1 MAKLTLSE
9 QAPDGDTSLAK
20 AGIDPRGDPNKILR
34 LAIPVSLE
42 SVFQIGFNLID
53 QVIVGRLGADA
64 VAAVGLSNS
73 IASIALLLYASAGVG
88 AGVIVARA
96 FGRKDLAELS
106 RVAATGHALAGILG
120 LLTALLVVAF
130 SEPLLRL
137 VGADQKLA
145 GTTDPYFRLYA
156 ISVAPMTLS
165 AVTSAVFRSI
175 NAPRIP
181 LVITIAAVLLNTGLG
196 LVLVPGSGTNP
207 LSWGSRGG
215 LGYADFPDC
224 PLSGVDHPTLFWQ
237 KRRTLDMAA
246 AGFENGGHGHR
257 TYPVD
262 RTNRCFR
269 GALGNEH
276 LHLRSGLYPT
286 GYQCVG
292 C

>member
-1 MAKLTLSE
+1 
-9 QAPDGDTSLAK
+9 
-20 AGIDPRGDPNKILR
+20 
-34 LAIPVSLE
+34 VSLE

-88 AGVIVARA
+88 AGVMVARA

-145 GTTDPYFRLYA
+145 GTADPYFRLYA

-165 AVTSAVFRSI
+165 AVTSAVFRSRTGKTLRRLPLMY
-175 NAPRIP
+175 ASTLVEQRPTTTRIP
-181 LVITIAAVLLNTGLG
+181 FALDAISRINGLSSE
-196 LVLVPGSGTNP
+196 P
-207 LSWGSRGG
+207 
-215 LGYADFPDC
+215 
-224 PLSGVDHPTLFWQ
+224 
-237 KRRTLDMAA
+237 
-246 AGFENGGHGHR
+246 
-257 TYPVD
+257 
-262 RTNRCFR
+262 
-269 GALGNEH
+269 
-276 LHLRSGLYPT
+276 
-286 GYQCVG
+286 
-292 C
+292 